1 MFTRIAYTWDLM
13 KASWDVLKKDKG
25 LLLFPL
31 LSGVSCLAVLASFA
45 IPYWLTAAGRPHSGA
60 AGGTTWHFSP
70 AHYIVLFAFYFCNY
84 FVITFFNSAIIAC
97 AIERMRGG
105 EPTVGYGFSIA
116 TQRLPL
122 ILGWSAVA
130 ATVGLVLRIIE
141 DKSDWVGALVAGL
154 LGFAWTLVSYLAIP
168 IMVVEGT
175 GPIASLKESGQLLR
189 QTWGEQLVSR
199 FGFGMIFG
207 LLSIPAFLLIGGGV
221 AAGISTQSLALG
233 IFMVGFGIIYLLG
246 LSLINSALQAIFQAA
261 VYLYARE
268 GQAAVPGFPVM
279 LLQNAMSRK

>member
-45 IPYWLTAAGRPHSGA
+45 IPFWLTAAGRPHSNS
-60 AGGTTWHFSP
+60 AGGTTWHFSA
-70 AHYIVLFAFYFCNY
+70 AHYVVLFAFYFCNY

-116 TQRLPL
+116 MQRLPL

-130 ATVGLVLRIIE
+130 ATVGLVLRMIE

-175 GPIASLKESGQLLR
+175 GPIASLKESGQLLK

-199 FGFGMIFG
+199 FGFGAIFG
-207 LLSIPAFLLIGGGV
+207 LLSLPGILLIGGGV
-221 AAGISTQSLALG
+221 AAGISTQSWTLG
-233 IFMVGFGIIYLLG
+233 IFLVGLGIIYLLA

-268 GQAAVPGFPVM
+268 GQAAVPGFPVV
-279 LLQNAMSRK
+279 LLQNAMSAK